1 MCSANLEKRRKLALD
16 SELTNVMLKDSQLV
30 QPEGD
35 DGKDTSEPA
44 AEFRPKPCCTLGIC
58 ICQGANKDVAF
69 FISNLKMYFRRLFA
83 CRNKIKTEARKL
95 LDQYSIVFQLDWA
108 KPRAETFDTM
118 TDTAP
123 GGEISKSADD
133 DDVSPELE
141 SLFRDALALPPSTPE
156 PQFSSL
162 YFHIG
167 WINLQ
172 TVHFSV
178 LQLCRLD
185 NHQPSSDEG
194 LSDVQVL
201 TPVPID
207 ESNDGIYT
215 FTEAVVKLMDL
226 HFAWKVSV
234 LQFVCEYG
242 GWCLHHDGSVAVGPI
257 PDVPAFVVW
266 QGSAA
271 ESQRRAVTR
280 RVSAKQAQPGNRKRS
295 QAQRVRQP
303 VSSSAVVQQAKKRMK
318 TTDSGKQQL
327 EAAADRDELL
337 LLIEEINNQ
346 EQGEAGEDLD
356 DDDSASLAVDVGGD
370 GANDAAQLE
379 DPGPTNLDFFLAPRT
394 TCIYPGP

>member
-1 MCSANLEKRRKLALD
+1 
-16 SELTNVMLKDSQLV
+16 
-30 QPEGD
+30 
-35 DGKDTSEPA
+35 
-44 AEFRPKPCCTLGIC
+44 
-58 ICQGANKDVAF
+58 
-69 FISNLKMYFRRLFA
+69 
-83 CRNKIKTEARKL
+83 
-95 LDQYSIVFQLDWA
+95 
-108 KPRAETFDTM
+108 
-118 TDTAP
+118 
-123 GGEISKSADD
+123 
-133 DDVSPELE
+133 
-141 SLFRDALALPPSTPE
+141 
-156 PQFSSL
+156 
-162 YFHIG
+162 
-167 WINLQ
+167 
-172 TVHFSV
+172 
-178 LQLCRLD
+178 
-185 NHQPSSDEG
+185 
-194 LSDVQVL
+194 
-201 TPVPID
+201 
-207 ESNDGIYT
+207 
-215 FTEAVVKLMDL
+215 
-226 HFAWKVSV
+226 
-234 LQFVCEYG
+234 
-242 GWCLHHDGSVAVGPI
+242 VAVGPI